1 MAEKRYFWLR
11 LQHDFFQSKRI
22 KKLRKLA
29 GGDTYTIIYLKMQLK
44 AIMNDG
50 VLTYTGIEP
59 TFAEELALDIDE
71 EPDNVLVT
79 VNYLLSCGLMETADN
94 KDFVLPYAIENTGAA
109 DSSAERVR
117 RFRERQKQLALSS
130 NVTVTDCNVTSVTS
144 CNGESEKEKEKELY
158 IQSDNRLYV
167 SPSLPEIESFAR
179 ERNSPVDPKR
189 FFTHYEGTN
198 WTDKKGKPIRDWKK
212 QFMAW
217 EAYERKQKPTDR
229 KFPDFDDGKADEQL
243 DRLLRK
249 MEGGNAGK

>member
-1 MAEKRYFWLR
+1 MAEKKRYYWLK

-79 VNYLLSCGLMETADN
+79 ANYLLSCGLMETVDGS
-94 KDFVLPYAIENTGAA
+94 DYLLPYAIENTGSETSGAK
-109 DSSAERVR
+109 RVR
-117 RFRERQKQLALSS
+117 EFRDRQKTLHCNAD
-130 NVTVTDCNVTSVTS
+130 VTQVKQIR
-144 CNGESEKEKEKELY
+144 NGESEKEKEKELY
-158 IQSDNRLYV
+158 IESDNSLYV
-167 SPSLPEIESFAR
+167 SPSLPEIEAFAR

-249 MEGGNAGK
+249 MNGEANH